1 MALAPPASVLDG
13 GKKNRKGKKH
23 RKGNEEVLPELTPSE
38 ALTSHPPST
47 AEASDEDAIDVTAG
61 EEWVARVEVARLAVE
76 IYCRRMNVADYK
88 FKTLEEFTLEEKE
101 NICKELESAEF
112 EMKEA
117 ITSLYCR
124 LMGELSTIDTL
135 KV

>member
-1 MALAPPASVLDG
+1 MA
-13 GKKNRKGKKH
+13 RQ
-23 RKGNEEVLPELTPSE
+23 
-38 ALTSHPPST
+38 
-47 AEASDEDAIDVTAG
+47 DVKILG
-61 EEWVARVEVARLAVE
+61 RH
-76 IYCRRMNVADYK
+76 MNVTDSK